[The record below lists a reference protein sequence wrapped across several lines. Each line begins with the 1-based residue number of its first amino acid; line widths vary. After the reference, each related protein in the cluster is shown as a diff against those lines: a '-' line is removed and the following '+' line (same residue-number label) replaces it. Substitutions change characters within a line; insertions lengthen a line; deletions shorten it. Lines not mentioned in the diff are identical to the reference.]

1 MSFLENISDFYHW
14 MAQFDE
20 VNARSRTNYISWLKF
35 LSNNYDIDE
44 HITENAIKGIIDSK
58 SIAVKFCETEDCI
71 IGTASCCG
79 EKAY

>member
-1 MSFLENISDFYHW
+1 MSFLDNISDFYHW

-44 HITENAIKGIIDSK
+44 HITENAIKGIISSK

>member
-1 MSFLENISDFYHW
+1 MSFLDNISDFYHW

-44 HITENAIKGIIDSK
+44 KITEE
-58 SIAVKFCETEDCI
+58 SIYPSAH
-71 IGTASCCG
+71 ASPPMCHLLN
-79 EKAY
+79 

>member
-1 MSFLENISDFYHW
+1 MSFLDNISDFYHW

-44 HITENAIKGIIDSK
+44 HITENEIQRIIDSNFG
-58 SIAVKFCETEDCI
+58 VKNVK
-71 IGTASCCG
+71 IGGRFLGASGFICNF
-79 EKAY
+79 AA